1 MSSISEAAQAQ
12 PLPEFVEY
20 LVVGA
25 GVCGLCQLQRLLDLD
40 ADVLLVDA
48 NSGLGGTWYKNRY
61 PGCRFDSESYT
72 YQYSFS
78 PEMLQEWD
86 WSERFA
92 AQPETL
98 SYLNYFADKY
108 SLRPHIRY
116 NLSVVSMVWN
126 ERDDEWTVT
135 FQNGRSI
142 RTRFVLS
149 AIGIL
154 SAPTYP
160 RIAGMDTFAGDAVH
174 TFDWPEDLDV
184 TGKRVAVIGT
194 GASGVQVI
202 TDIAASVEQLYVL
215 QRGANW
221 CAPLGNSPILADEM
235 ADLRSRYDEIFKWCS
250 ETPAG
255 FIHRPDRVLSTDV
268 TREERI
274 AHWHELYRGSG
285 AGMYMG
291 NYRDTMMEPGPN
303 AELTEFIAERIRE
316 RVKDPRVADLLTPKD
331 HGFGTKRVAG
341 ESGFYEVF
349 NRDNVELIDLKTTP
363 VSEITPDGIRFDGE
377 GEAARPPIDVD
388 VIVYATGFDAV
399 TGPFDR
405 IDIVGVDG
413 QRLRD
418 KWTRGPVTA
427 LGVQVHGFPNLFIL
441 AGPQSGSASANF
453 PRGIE
458 DVVNWM
464 TGFVTEIQA
473 SGIVRVE
480 ARADAEQEWTAHVHE
495 VNAKLLMSKT
505 KSWFNGHNK
514 NLDRDEEPRAMV
526 YLGGG
531 PRYRRRLAQ
540 ETAEG
545 YPSFD
550 LERAAVTAG

>member
-1 MSSISEAAQAQ
+1 VSSISEAAQAQ

>member
-12 PLPEFVEY
+12 PLPDFVEY

-48 NSGLGGTWYKNRY
+48 NTGLGGTWYKNRY

-116 NLSVVSMVWN
+116 NLSVVSMEWN
-126 ERDDEWTVT
+126 EADHEWSVA
-135 FQNGRSI
+135 FQNGRSV
-142 RTRFVLS
+142 RARFVLS

-160 RIAGMDTFAGDAVH
+160 RIPGMETFAGDAVH

-202 TDIAASVEQLYVL
+202 TDIAATVEQLYVL

-316 RVKDPRVADLLTPKD
+316 RVKDPRVADLLIPKD

-377 GEAARPPIDVD
+377 GDAARPPIDVD

-405 IDIVGVDG
+405 IDIAGVDG